1 MNILEKLAE
10 HARERTEEAKRR
22 IPAAEMRRRAEAM
35 YRMEHSV
42 RALQEENAAPGSEI
56 PSFEKAPGSE
66 IPPFEAALRKPG
78 LSFICECKK
87 ASPSKGL
94 IAPEF
99 QYLEIA
105 KEYEAAGADCISVLT
120 EPKWFLG
127 SDIYLKE
134 IAAAVRI
141 PCLRKDFTVD
151 PYMIWEA
158 KTLGAG
164 AVLLIVS
171 LLEEE
176 RLREFLQIS
185 EELGL
190 SALTEVHDEAEAETA
205 VRAGARIIGVNNR
218 NLKDFTVDT
227 ENSRRLREMVP
238 EDVLFVSESGVKNAE
253 DVAALRAA
261 GADAVLIGEALMKAP
276 DKKQKLREL
285 RGTG

>member
-10 HARERTEEAKRR
+10 HAKERTEEAKRR
-22 IPAAEMRRRAEAM
+22 IPTEEMRSRAEAV
-35 YRMEHSV
+35 YCAELSGKTKP
-42 RALQEENAAPGSEI
+42 EENAAPGSV
-56 PSFEKAPGSE
+56 

-99 QYLEIA
+99 PYLEIA

-127 SDIYLKE
+127 SDMYLKE
-134 IAAAVRI
+134 IASAVRI

-151 PYMIWEA
+151 SYMIWEA

-171 LLEEE
+171 LLKEE

-227 ENSRRLREMVP
+227 GNSRRLREMVP

>member
-35 YRMEHSV
+35 ARGEFS
-42 RALQEENAAPGSEI
+42 
-56 PSFEKAPGSE
+56 
-66 IPPFEAALRKPG
+66 FEAALRKPG

-99 QYLEIA
+99 PYLQIA

-127 SDIYLKE
+127 SDMYLKE
-134 IAAAVRI
+134 IAAEVRI

-171 LLEEE
+171 LLEEGK
-176 RLREFLQIS
+176 LREFLRIS

-205 VRAGARIIGVNNR
+205 LRAGARIIGVNNR

-285 RGTG
+285 QGIS

>member
-22 IPAAEMRRRAEAM
+22 ISAEEMRSMAEAM
-35 YRMEHSV
+35 YRAERSGK
-42 RALQEENAAPGSEI
+42 AFPEGNTAPGSV
-56 PSFEKAPGSE
+56 

-99 QYLEIA
+99 PYLQIA
-105 KEYEAAGADCISVLT
+105 KEYEEAGADCISVLT

-127 SDIYLKE
+127 SDMYLKE

-151 PYMIWEA
+151 PYMIREA

-171 LLEEE
+171 LLEEGE
-176 RLREFLQIS
+176 LREYLQIS

-190 SALTEVHDEAEAETA
+190 SALTEVHDETEAETA
-205 VRAGARIIGVNNR
+205 LRAGARIIGVNNR

-227 ENSRRLREMVP
+227 GNSRRLREMIP

-276 DKKQKLREL
+276 DKKQKLKEL
-285 RGTG
+285 REAG

>member
-10 HARERTEEAKRR
+10 HAKERTEEAKRR
-22 IPAAEMRRRAEAM
+22 IPAEEMRSRAEAV
-35 YRMEHSV
+35 YCAELSGKTKPK
-42 RALQEENAAPGSEI
+42 ENAAPESV
-56 PSFEKAPGSE
+56 

-99 QYLEIA
+99 PYLEIA

-127 SDIYLKE
+127 SDMYLKE
-134 IAAAVRI
+134 IASAVRI

-171 LLEEE
+171 LLEEGK
-176 RLREFLQIS
+176 LREFLQIS

-227 ENSRRLREMVP
+227 GNSRRLREMVP